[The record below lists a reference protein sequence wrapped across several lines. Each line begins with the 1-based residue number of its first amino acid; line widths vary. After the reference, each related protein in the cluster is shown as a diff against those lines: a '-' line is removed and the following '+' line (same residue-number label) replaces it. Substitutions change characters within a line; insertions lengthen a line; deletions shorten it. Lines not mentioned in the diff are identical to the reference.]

1 MDTLIIE
8 KSNAVKAYN
17 SADEATKKLLE
28 NLFGKENF
36 AVAPKNIMERV
47 RSFEDACEILGVVP
61 NAVAC
66 TGEPEVL
73 ENDMPSILAYKK
85 LIIIARALNEGWTPD
100 WSNDNEYKYLPWFK
114 HKSGFGLSY
123 YVFDYWAAATVVGSR
138 LCFKSS
144 ELATYAATQFAD
156 IYNDYLT
163 IK

>member
-1 MDTLIIE
+1 MDTLNIN
-8 KSNAVKAYN
+8 KSNAVNAYN
-17 SADEATKKLLE
+17 LADDATKKLLE

-36 AVAPKNIMERV
+36 VIAPKNIMERV
-47 RSFEDACEILGVVP
+47 RTFEDACEVLGVVP
-61 NAVAC
+61 NAIAC

-100 WSNDNEYKYLPWFK
+100 WTNSDEYKYFPYFK
-114 HKSGFGLSY
+114 HKSGFGLSCDVY
-123 YVFDYWAAATVVGSR
+123 DYWYSDTCVGSR

-144 ELATYAATQFAD
+144 ELAEYAGTQFAD